1 MVNVIDLLSVRSIS
15 GQKKIKRPR
24 QILLNNNN
32 DKWSHTMP
40 LLTNEIPCESLSLV
54 MTSF

>member
-1 MVNVIDLLSVRSIS
+1 MVNIIDLLSVRSIS
-15 GQKKIKRPR
+15 SQKKIKRPR

-32 DKWSHTMP
+32 NKWSHTMP